1 MDEPGLRQ
9 ERQDRARRLLKAAKN
24 NVSLSKAQQIAGL
37 TWAVISISGFAFSY
51 IWATTPASPTKGD
64 VVAVVQEQRSDKP
77 LPEATIEVL
86 TMENAIVTTLTAQEQ
101 GRARQ
106 TLKEG
111 HYRFRVMHPRFG
123 TETRQVYVTPG
134 QTSEIRFRLVP
145 RPVATSGASNSTMDS
160 INESLKKIF
169 R

>member
-1 MDEPGLRQ
+1 MDEQPPQQ
-9 ERQDRARRLLKAAKN
+9 EAPNGRARRLLKAAKD

-51 IWATTPASPTKGD
+51 IWATTPSSPTKGD

-77 LPEATIEVL
+77 LPDATIEVL
-86 TMENAIVTTLTAQEQ
+86 TMENAIVTTLTAREQ
-101 GRARQ
+101 GRVTQ

-123 TETRQVYVTPG
+123 TETRQVYVIAG
-134 QTSEIRFRLVP
+134 QTSEVRFRLVP
-145 RPVATSGASNSTMDS
+145 RPVATTTGGNSPLD
-160 INESLKKIF
+160 SLKKIF